1 MRDYD
6 KIMWDGLI
14 SALMDIIAIV
24 ILVHLAFGGDW
35 SSLHPVAIT
44 LCRGMLLL
52 FCAVLILKDTP
63 LFWRSILQMID
74 LRTEPEERTGKIYSM
89 FGNMLDVFYKTKI
102 TEIKFWGDYKGR
114 GHKLHMCFGVQS
126 IGMFEDDD
134 RVAYKIYPRSRVIVE
149 MRKCPILPAK
159 VTSIKSAAE
168 LKRLIE
174 AQEEV
179 TFLFRKNEY
188 ALSGYY
194 TKRFLR
200 PERFEYLFVRYSDDS
215 SQKETFYD
223 FEDALQVKLSKGK
236 RLGEVLEEIQIV
248 S

>member
-1 MRDYD
+1 MKDYY

-14 SALMDIIAIV
+14 NGLETILFIGFLAYKVIWVCVAESHLIDRIISICLCVFISWPLIDGFLM
-24 ILVHLAFGGDW
+24 F
-35 SSLHPVAIT
+35 S
-44 LCRGMLLL
+44 
-52 FCAVLILKDTP
+52 
-63 LFWRSILQMID
+63 WRSILQILD
-74 LRTEPEERTGKIYSM
+74 LREEPEERTGKIYSISWDTLM
-89 FGNMLDVFYKTKI
+89 VFRKTKVFSI
-102 TEIKFWGDYKGR
+102 TFWGDYKGR

-126 IGMFEDDD
+126 IGMFADDD

-174 AQEEV
+174 EQEEV

-194 TKRFLR
+194 TKKFLR

-215 SQKETFYD
+215 SKKEVFYS

-236 RLGEVLEEIQIV
+236 RLAEVLEEIQIV

>member
-1 MRDYD
+1 M
-6 KIMWDGLI
+6 
-14 SALMDIIAIV
+14 
-24 ILVHLAFGGDW
+24 
-35 SSLHPVAIT
+35 
-44 LCRGMLLL
+44 
-52 FCAVLILKDTP
+52 
-63 LFWRSILQMID
+63 
-74 LRTEPEERTGKIYSM
+74 
-89 FGNMLDVFYKTKI
+89 VFRKTKVFSI
-102 TEIKFWGDYKGR
+102 TFWGDYKGR
-114 GHKLHMCFGVQS
+114 GHKLHTCTGIQS
-126 IGMFEDDD
+126 LGEFEDDD